1 MRRRE
6 FITLIGSATVTW
18 PFASIAQEVG
28 RTYRLGILFPFPR
41 EHPLM
46 VLLMDDLRRR
56 GFIDGQNLTI
66 NYRVFGQHPELISE
80 YAAQLIK
87 AEADVLCVGGGGAIR
102 VVQQATKSIPILGVT
117 DDMVSEGLVNSLARP
132 NGNTTGVSI
141 LATELDGKR
150 QDILID
156 AVPPGIHQM
165 AALADSN
172 VTSVAQ
178 LEALQE
184 AARARNIELSIHRTA
199 KPEEIA
205 AAINMANASGATAL
219 NVLASPMLYANRQ
232 LIMHQVAEL
241 HVPTIYQWPEMAE
254 EGGFVAY
261 GPRLGQIFRE
271 PVAPVIVKLLRGA
284 KPADVPVVQPTKFEL
299 VINLKTAKALG
310 LAIPESFLVRAD
322 KVIE

>member
-18 PFASIAQEVG
+18 PLASVAQEVG

-56 GFIDGQNLTI
+56 GFIDGQNLAI

-87 AEADVLCVGGGGAIR
+87 SEADVLCVGGGGAIR

-117 DDMVSEGLVNSLARP
+117 DDIVGEGLVDSLARP
-132 NGNTTGVSI
+132 NGNTTGISI

-150 QDILID
+150 QDILIE
-156 AVPPGIHQM
+156 AVPGIHRM

-178 LEALQE
+178 VEALQE
-184 AARARNIELSIHRTA
+184 AALARNIELSIHRVA
-199 KPEEIA
+199 KPDEIA
-205 AAINMANASGATAL
+205 AAINKANALEARAL

-232 LIMHQVAEL
+232 LIMHRVAEL
-241 HVPTIYQWPEMAE
+241 RAPTMYQWPEIAE

-261 GPRLGQIFRE
+261 GPRLGEIFRE
-271 PVAPVIVKLLRGA
+271 LVAPVIVKLLRGA
-284 KPADVPVVQPTKFEL
+284 KPADVPVEQPTKFEL

>member
-6 FITLIGSATVTW
+6 FVTLIGSPAAAW
-18 PFASIAQEVG
+18 PFASIAQEAG
-28 RTYRLGILFPFPR
+28 RTYRLGILFNFAR
-41 EHPLM
+41 EHPVM

-66 NYRVFGQHPELISE
+66 DYRVFGQHPELISE

-87 AEADVLCVGGGGAIR
+87 AEPDVLLVGGGAAVRI
-102 VVQQATKSIPILGVT
+102 VQKATKSIPILGIT
-117 DDMVSEGLVNSLARP
+117 DDMVGEGLVDSLARP

-141 LATELDGKR
+141 LAVELDGKR
-150 QDILID
+150 QDILIE
-156 AVPPGIHQM
+156 AVPGIHRM
-165 AALADSN
+165 AVLADSN

-184 AARARNIELSIHRTA
+184 AARARNIELSIHRIA
-199 KPEEIA
+199 KPEEI

-219 NVLASPMLYANRQ
+219 NVLASAMLHGNHQ
-232 LIMHQVAEL
+232 LILQRVAEL
-241 HVPTIYQWPEMAE
+241 RVPTIYQWPEIAE

-261 GPRLGQIFRE
+261 GPRFSQIFQE
-271 PVAPVIVKLLRGA
+271 LVSPLMVKLLRGA
-284 KPADVPVVQPTKFEL
+284 KPADVPVEQPTKFEL
-299 VINLKTAKALG
+299 VINLKTANALG